1 MSLHELD
8 EYLSDD
14 KVNIFKELDAAIDS
28 MERGDLIPHEKTM
41 ELLWEEVYSKI
52 AKSR

>member
-1 MSLHELD
+1 MKSD

-28 MERGDLIPHEKTM
+28 MERGDLIPHEKAM
-41 ELLWEEVYSKI
+41 EMIWEEVFGKNK
-52 AKSR
+52 KSS